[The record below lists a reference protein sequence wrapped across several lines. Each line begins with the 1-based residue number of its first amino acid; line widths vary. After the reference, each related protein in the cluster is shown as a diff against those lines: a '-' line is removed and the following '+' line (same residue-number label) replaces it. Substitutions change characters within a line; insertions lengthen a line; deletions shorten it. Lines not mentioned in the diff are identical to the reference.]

1 MSSRYNRPGLVGPVL
16 LIGLGILFL
25 LENLGMLAW
34 NIWEVAFRL
43 WPLLLVAWGLELMV
57 GRRSAWGAAVAL
69 ILMLLILVGGVYML
83 SDSDPPS
90 ASTIEVDVPLGEAR
104 EAQVTLDPAFAYLK
118 LQSARHASQL
128 LLEGRAAPIRGEHI
142 DQEIERSGRR
152 VEATIRTTGVMV
164 VPLVR
169 MSGDHASWDMQL
181 HPGVDYDL
189 IVDVGAGKTD
199 LFLADLVMKVIDVD
213 TGIGQTIVHLPDHGE
228 YDAKINGGLG
238 HVVIYLPD
246 DLGVKLFV
254 DMGIGGI
261 DVPNDFRRQ
270 GGAYVSPNYNQAE
283 ETIEVDVSLGIGSIE
298 IR

>member
-69 ILMLLILVGGVYML
+69 ILMLVILVGGVYML
-83 SDSDPPS
+83 ADSDPPS

-189 IVDVGAGKTD
+189 IVDVGA
-199 LFLADLVMKVIDVD
+199 
-213 TGIGQTIVHLPDHGE
+213 
-228 YDAKINGGLG
+228 KINGGLG

-270 GGAYVSPNYNQAE
+270 GEAYVSPNYNQAE